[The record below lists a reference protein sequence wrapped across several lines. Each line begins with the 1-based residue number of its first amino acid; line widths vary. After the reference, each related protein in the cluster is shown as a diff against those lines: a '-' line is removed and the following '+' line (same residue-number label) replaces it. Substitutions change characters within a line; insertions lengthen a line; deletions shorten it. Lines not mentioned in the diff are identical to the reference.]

1 MKEVPGLLEYLGY
14 TFCFA
19 NILAGP
25 AFEFSTYRD
34 ACDGTL
40 LYNKDGK
47 PRGKIP
53 STIMPSLVP
62 FIKSML
68 CIGLYVVVG
77 GMFPLLDPVDPQKN
91 TPIVVQDEFLKNS
104 WFYRYAYMWI
114 GLFGVRCKYYF
125 AWTNAEGANNLW
137 YAGFEGFDEKGNAKG
152 WSTSNNVDILGFE
165 IAPSLSQLSKDWNKK
180 TSLWLTRYVYI
191 RTGGNLMAV
200 YSLSAFWHGFYP
212 GRLEGAGQ
220 RAWLKSL
227 RLLLSSNFDLHH
239 RVLLVLFVGSPFD
252 NVRTFS
258 KEEDLPVLW
267 SREIQPL
274 RHCVHHRYVCL
285 RRVHGVGLHYSAV
298 CRSHCSLEESLFLWT
313 HLEPWLLRRL
323 DVASSSQDARREEVP
338 VASV

>member
-1 MKEVPGLLEYLGY
+1 LLAKGSADRAAKKCEEFALKEVPGLLEYLGY

-47 PRGKIP
+47 PRGTIP
-53 STIMPSLVP
+53 STILPSLVP
-62 FIKSML
+62 FIKSMV
-68 CIGLYVVVG
+68 CMGLYVVVG

-91 TPIVVQDEFLKNS
+91 TPVVVTAEFLKNS

-152 WSTSNNVDILGFE
+152 WSTSNNVDVLGFE

-212 GRLEGAGQ
+212 GKLEGSGQ
-220 RAWLKSL
+220 RA
-227 RLLLSSNFDLHH
+227 
-239 RVLLVLFVGSPFD
+239 
-252 NVRTFS
+252 
-258 KEEDLPVLW
+258 
-267 SREIQPL
+267 
-274 RHCVHHRYVCL
+274 CV
-285 RRVHGVGLHYSAV
+285 
-298 CRSHCSLEESLFLWT
+298 
-313 HLEPWLLRRL
+313 
-323 DVASSSQDARREEVP
+323 
-338 VASV
+338 